1 MPTSPYRQVRTLT
14 RRLSLP
20 RPLSRRRL
28 AFWTRRTGGEE
39 ASYVQLCRC
48 RAYHANLA
56 SHAHPTSA
64 RLYAASV
71 QASVKEAGR
80 VRRRRPR
87 GTIRLRATEHAPRYR
102 GVKSV
107 IALLAALLALFC
119 VVVIEQDTLASA
131 LHEVRSNPQQAS
143 RATLTVIVAVALVPL
158 GCGLLAYVI
167 TALAVPLIRA
177 ALYLHRLSRWLGHQL
192 AAAPLHVMGIEPEA
206 MRFDSH
212 GTPQGDTIPVSRALA
227 SSVSLLLLGDAG
239 VGKSVS
245 LHAFARHC
253 AGRRQLV
260 GIAFGRAPLPVFI
273 SLVSL
278 AEDADLSA
286 AALVSEAVTPFA
298 TPGLLAALP
307 SLLKAGRMILL
318 VDELDALPEAARARV
333 AAALATLA
341 GAAHPCRIIA
351 ACQLDVYSDDPHSLR
366 QLGHL
371 PRVVLAGLDAASV
384 SVALRRARPPR
395 GEPPAWTRQ
404 SSGMLAEHLLS
415 PSAGKPAELSLMIA
429 LARHGRDLPA
439 GRAALARAALDLAH
453 GGGSERALNVLGPL
467 ACSLLFAGVR
477 ALPIPPGQTPGQ
489 AATIWLAH
497 HPPGVR
503 DMPAAAMLTADDCEP
518 VLAAALS
525 AGLLHRAPG
534 GGALMFAHSLFA
546 EQHAALWLAATDDG
560 FGWVA
565 PELLRAAWTR
575 PVVLWGALRPDP
587 ADVARRLAQLADT
600 PDTTAL
606 RAGLGLR
613 AEVPAM
619 LLALAIA
626 VSCEGSAAQLAA
638 ANLTERERPVT
649 ALVEQRL
656 RDLLDGVQV
665 YLADPTHM
673 PRLAAALRAVSRRA
687 GPEMTAAVAVLT
699 RQPTLSRLL
708 RGQLT
713 TLLGLL
719 ATPAALAAVVELLAD
734 SDPVMRQ
741 ATEQALALAGKAALP
756 AIENALDSPDER
768 VRARAGES
776 MARLGS
782 DGEHAA
788 LDALRAT
795 SATQRLAAAR
805 TLGALGAVT
814 AVEALIERLDDP
826 DAGVRREATLALG
839 QLGTPAALQALER
852 RLNTPDPDLRIA
864 LASALGAS
872 HDTAAFA
879 GLLHLL
885 QDADPQVR
893 TAAVLALGNLG
904 DDVALPAIDGAR
916 SDPDPWVRNA
926 AAQAS
931 WRLSRG

>member
-1 MPTSPYRQVRTLT
+1 MHLG
-14 RRLSLP
+14 
-20 RPLSRRRL
+20 L
-28 AFWTRRTGGEE
+28 AG
-39 ASYVQLCRC
+39 L
-48 RAYHANLA
+48 ANLA
-56 SHAHPTSA
+56 THTRPTSV

-71 QASVKEAGR
+71 QASVKEGER
-80 VRRRRPR
+80 VGRRRPR
-87 GTIRLRATEHAPRYR
+87 ETVRLRAIGRAPRYR
-102 GVKSV
+102 GIKSV
-107 IALLAALLALFC
+107 VALLAALLALFC
-119 VVVIEQDTLASA
+119 VVVIEQSALASA
-131 LHEVRSNPQQAS
+131 VQEVRGNPQQAS
-143 RATLTVIVAVALVPL
+143 RATLTVILAVTLVPL

-167 TALAVPLIRA
+167 TALAIPLIRTG
-177 ALYLHRLSRWLGHQL
+177 LYLRRLSRWLEHQL
-192 AAAPLHVMGIEPEA
+192 AAAPLHVIGIEPDA

-212 GTPQGDTIPVSRALA
+212 GVPQGDATPVSRALA
-227 SSVSLLLLGDAG
+227 SSSSLLLLGDTG
-239 VGKSVS
+239 VGKSVA
-245 LHAFARHC
+245 LHAFARHR
-253 AGRRQLV
+253 AGHRQLV
-260 GIAFGRAPLPVFI
+260 RIALGRAPLPVFI

-278 AEDADLSA
+278 PEEADLSA
-286 AALVSEAVTPFA
+286 AALVREAAAPFA

-307 SLLKAGRMILL
+307 SLLKAGKIILL

-341 GAAHPCRIIA
+341 SAAQPCRVIA
-351 ACQLDVYSDDPHSLR
+351 ACQLDAYSGSPHSLR
-366 QLGHL
+366 QLGNL
-371 PRVVLAGLDAASV
+371 PRVVLAGLDAAGISA
-384 SVALRRARPPR
+384 ALRRARPLR

-404 SSGMLAEHLLS
+404 PSVMLAEHLLS
-415 PSAGKPAELSLMIA
+415 PSASLPAELGLMIA

-453 GGGSERALNVLGPL
+453 GGGGERALNVLGPL
-467 ACSLLFAGVR
+467 ACSLIFAGIR
-477 ALPIPPGQTPGQ
+477 ALPITTGQTPGQ
-489 AATIWLAH
+489 AAASWLAH
-497 HPPGVR
+497 HTPGVR
-503 DMPAAAMLTADDCEP
+503 DMPAASLLTADECEP

-525 AGLLHRAPG
+525 AGLLRRAPG
-534 GGALMFAHSLFA
+534 GSALMFAHSLLA
-546 EQHAALWLAATDDG
+546 EQHAAIWLAATDDG

-565 PELLRAAWTR
+565 PELLRAEWTR

-587 ADVARRLAQLADT
+587 ADVARRLARLADT

-606 RAGLGLR
+606 RAELGLR
-613 AEVPAM
+613 AEVPAA
-619 LLALAIA
+619 LLALAVA
-626 VSCEGSAAQLAA
+626 VSCEGSAARLAA

-665 YLADPTHM
+665 YLADTTHM
-673 PRLAAALRAVSRRA
+673 PRLAAALRAVSHRA
-687 GPEMTAAVAVLT
+687 GPEMTTAIAVLT

-719 ATPAALAAVVELLAD
+719 ATPAALAAVAELLTD

-741 ATEQALALAGKAALP
+741 ATEQALNLAGKAALP
-756 AIENALDSPDER
+756 ALEKALDSPDER

-776 MARLGS
+776 MGRLGS
-782 DGEHAA
+782 AGEHAA
-788 LDALRAT
+788 LNALRAT

-826 DAGVRREATLALG
+826 DANVRREATLALG

-852 RLNTPDPDLRIA
+852 RLNAPDPDLRIA

-872 HDTAAFA
+872 HDTAAFP

-885 QDADPQVR
+885 RDADPQVR

-904 DDVALPAIDGAR
+904 DDAVLPALDDAR
-916 SDPDPWVRNA
+916 GDPDPWVRNA
-926 AAQAS
+926 VAQVYR
-931 WRLSRG
+931 RLNRG